1 MNMTK
6 KIELT
11 CIIRTKN
18 EAERIGAVIKKVKEI
33 GAEVIIIDDCSND
46 QTRTI
51 ALNEGAVVIEQPWL
65 GRGLQKKV
73 GENASSNEWIIDLD
87 ADELLS
93 TSLQK
98 EIYDLFKNGP
108 PDPGIYSLKYIT
120 IPPVPK
126 GCIWKNS
133 CIDRRCKMYHKKI
146 VTMQEHSAWDQI
158 ILPKNI
164 KPKKLNNP
172 IYHYGFLSIHHQ
184 MDKMN
189 KASSHRAEGASLKS
203 KNYLILRILFGFPI
217 YFSKKYF
224 KQKMFLLGI
233 YGFSCAI
240 VISSN
245 RWLKDVKMFE
255 KHLVNEGTNS
265 IHDHIDPFE

>member
-1 MNMTK
+1 
-6 KIELT
+6 
-11 CIIRTKN
+11 
-18 EAERIGAVIKKVKEI
+18 
-33 GAEVIIIDDCSND
+33 
-46 QTRTI
+46 
-51 ALNEGAVVIEQPWL
+51 
-65 GRGLQKKV
+65 
-73 GENASSNEWIIDLD
+73 
-87 ADELLS
+87 
-93 TSLQK
+93 
-98 EIYDLFKNGP
+98 
-108 PDPGIYSLKYIT
+108 
-120 IPPVPK
+120 
-126 GCIWKNS
+126 
-133 CIDRRCKMYHKKI
+133 MYHKKI